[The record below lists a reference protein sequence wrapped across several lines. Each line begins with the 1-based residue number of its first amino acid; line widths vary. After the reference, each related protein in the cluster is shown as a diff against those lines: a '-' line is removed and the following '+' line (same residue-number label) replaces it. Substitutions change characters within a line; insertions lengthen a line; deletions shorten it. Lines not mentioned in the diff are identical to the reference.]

1 MARFDREFITG
12 SAAVV
17 ILSLLR
23 EREMYGYEMVREAA
37 RRSAKVFALKEGT
50 VYPALH
56 EMERGGFV
64 TARWRESE
72 AGRARQYYNPT
83 AAGPRPARA
92 QPPPWAA
99 LPPPPQGLLRQTP
112 CWPAAGP
119 GPGPREPRL
128 PLFCP

>member
-72 AGRARQYYNPT
+72 AGRARKNYHLTPSR
-83 AAGPRPARA
+83 PRRA
-92 QPPPWAA
+92 DPQRPPWGSLAPPQPA
-99 LPPPPQGLLRQTP
+99 LPRHTH
-112 CWPAAGP
+112 
-119 GPGPREPRL
+119 R
-128 PLFCP
+128 